1 MTSIRKF
8 AALALGAAVFVGGMC
23 WSDDS
28 PNNPFSQAEARIG
41 RPLTPVSYAGVAR
54 RTTRRVVYTGA
65 AATSAAAASAAAASA
80 AAAAA
85 PPPTTTV
92 VVAPPPPM
100 TCTEVVYPDGS
111 VAKTCK
117 Q

>member
-1 MTSIRKF
+1 MTIMRKS
-8 AALALGAAVFVGGMC
+8 ATLLLGAAVFVGGMC
-23 WSDDS
+23 
-28 PNNPFSQAEARIG
+28 FSEGTPYVLIPQAEARIG

-54 RTTRRVVYTGA
+54 RTTRRVAYTGAA
-65 AATSAAAASAAAASA
+65 AATSAAAASAA

-92 VVAPPPPM
+92 VVTTPPPM
-100 TCTEVVYPDGS
+100 TCTEVVEADGT
-111 VAKTCK
+111 VVKTCR